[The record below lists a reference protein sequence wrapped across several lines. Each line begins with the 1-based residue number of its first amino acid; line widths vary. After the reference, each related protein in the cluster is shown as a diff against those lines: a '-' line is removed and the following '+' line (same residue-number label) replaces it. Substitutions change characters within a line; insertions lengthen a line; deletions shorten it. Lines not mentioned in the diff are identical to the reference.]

1 MESQHQRGGD
11 DVLAVCFCHA
21 LIPSG
26 KGVLDVRHLGR
37 HVSNIA
43 RIHLVFVV
51 DAVIRKANVG

>member
-1 MESQHQRGGD
+1 MGIEEEGRG
-11 DVLAVCFCHA
+11 DVLAVCLCHA

-26 KGVLDVRHLGR
+26 KGVFDVRHLGR

-51 DAVIRKANVG
+51 DAVIRRANVG

>member
-1 MESQHQRGGD
+1 MESQHQRGGN
-11 DVLAVCFCHA
+11 DVLAVCLCHT

-26 KGVLDVRHLGR
+26 EGVFDVRHLGR

-51 DAVIRKANVG
+51 DTVVRKANVG